1 MIGNN
6 YYKID
11 VNFELSGDRLRSLVL
26 FYGPLI
32 GNDALAL
39 YEYLVLNG
47 SSAGF
52 DRLNELLNSLYI

>member
-1 MIGNN
+1 MIGND
-6 YYKID
+6 YCKID
-11 VNFELSGDRLRSLVL
+11 VNFELTSDRLRSLVL

-39 YEYLVLNG
+39 YEYLAING

-52 DRLNELLNSLYI
+52 GKLNDLLNSLNI